1 MRILY
6 LNPCGQMGGAETSL
20 QELLAGIRNAEPE
33 WDLWLVLGEDGPLAQ
48 RARGLGVQV
57 MVAPFPRGLA
67 RLGDAG
73 QGPVLLLWSLLKAAA
88 GTALYRRRL
97 GTICRMIQPDIIHTN
112 GFKMHLLGTWTRPA
126 QTAVVWHI
134 HDYVSAR
141 PLMRRLLR
149 WWRKHCTAVI
159 ANSRSVAADLKALL
173 PGVRIVPIY
182 NAVNFERFA
191 PTGRRANLDALSAL
205 APAAQ
210 GTIRVGLVA
219 TFARWKGHAIFLE
232 ALSKLSA
239 ETPVRGYVIGG
250 PIYQTGGSQWT
261 MQELKDHSRRL
272 GVAGKVGFTGFLDD
286 TAEAIRSLDIVVHAS
301 TQPEPFGM
309 VIVEAMACAKPVIVS
324 KAGGASELFE
334 EERTAL
340 GYPPGD
346 ATALARQIE
355 RLAGNV
361 SLRAGLGEAA
371 RTAAEQSFRPDRMA
385 CEAIRLYAECH
396 GAKQKAAALM
406 PSLNV

>member
-20 QELLAGIRNAEPE
+20 HELLASIRNEEPE

-48 RARGLGVQV
+48 RARALGVHV
-57 MVAPFPRGLA
+57 TATPFPPGLA
-67 RLGDAG
+67 TLGDAG
-73 QGPVLLLWSLLKAAA
+73 QGPVWLLWSVLKATV
-88 GTALYRRRL
+88 GTALYGRRL
-97 GTICRMIQPDIIHTN
+97 GAICRMIQPDIIHTN
-112 GFKMHLLGTWTRPA
+112 GFKMHLLGTWTRPR

-141 PLMRRLLR
+141 PIMRRLLR
-149 WWRKHCTAVI
+149 WCRKHCTAAI
-159 ANSRSVAADLKALL
+159 ANSRSVAADLKVLL

-191 PTGRRANLDALSAL
+191 PTGRTVDLDALSAL
-205 APAAQ
+205 PPAAP

-219 TFARWKGHAIFLE
+219 TFARWKGHAVFLE
-232 ALSKLSA
+232 ALSKLST
-239 ETPVRGYVIGG
+239 ETPVRGYVVGG

-261 MQELKDHSRRL
+261 MQELKEHSRRL

-309 VIVEAMACAKPVIVS
+309 VIVEGMACAKPVIVS
-324 KAGGASELFE
+324 QAGGATEVFE
-334 EERTAL
+334 EGRTAL

-355 RLAGNV
+355 RLAADE
-361 SLRAGLGEAA
+361 SLRARLGQAA
-371 RTAAEQSFRPDRMA
+371 RAAVLTAFPGR
-385 CEAIRLYAECH
+385 RLARELASLYRECCVEV
-396 GAKQKAAALM
+396 QKVAA
-406 PSLNV
+406 

>member
-20 QELLAGIRNAEPE
+20 QELLASIRNAEPD
-33 WDLWLVLGEDGPLAQ
+33 WDLWLVLGEDGPLAH

-57 MVAPFPRGLA
+57 IVAPFPPGLA

-73 QGPVLLLWSLLKAAA
+73 QGPVLLLWSLFKAAA
-88 GTALYRRRL
+88 GTALYRRHL
-97 GTICRMIQPDIIHTN
+97 STICRMVQPDIIHTN
-112 GFKMHLLGTWTRPA
+112 GFKMHLLGTWTRPG

-134 HDYVSAR
+134 HDYVSTR

-149 WWRKHCTAVI
+149 WCRKRCTAAI
-159 ANSRSVAADLKALL
+159 ANSKSVAADLKVLL
-173 PGVRIVPIY
+173 PGVRIIPIY

-191 PTGRRANLDALSAL
+191 PTGRTVDLDALSEL
-205 APAAQ
+205 PPAAR
-210 GTIRVGLVA
+210 GTVRVGLVA

-232 ALSKLSA
+232 SLSKLSA

-261 MQELKDHSRRL
+261 RQELEAHSRRL
-272 GVAGKVGFTGFLDD
+272 GVASKVGFTGFLDD

-309 VIVEAMACAKPVIVS
+309 VIVEGMACAKPVIVS
-324 KAGGASELFE
+324 RAGGATELFE

-355 RLAGNV
+355 RLVADE
-361 SLRAGLGEAA
+361 SFRARLGQAA
-371 RTAAEQSFRPDRMA
+371 R
-385 CEAIRLYAECH
+385 
-396 GAKQKAAALM
+396 AAALLAF
-406 PSLNV
+406 PGCRLARELANLYRECCVEAQKVAA

>member
-20 QELLAGIRNAEPE
+20 YELLASVRNAERD

-57 MVAPFPRGLA
+57 IVAPFPPGLA
-67 RLGDAG
+67 TLGDAG
-73 QGPVLLLWSLLKAAA
+73 QRPVLLLWSLLRAAA
-88 GTALYRRRL
+88 GIALYHRRL
-97 GTICRMIQPDIIHTN
+97 GNICRMIQPDVIHTN
-112 GFKMHLLGTWTRPA
+112 GFKMHLLCTWMRPG

-149 WWRKHCTAVI
+149 WRRKHCTAAI
-159 ANSRSVAADLKALL
+159 ANSRSVAADLRALL
-173 PGVRIVPIY
+173 PGVRIAPIY
-182 NAVNFERFA
+182 NGINFERFA
-191 PTGRRANLDALSAL
+191 PTGRTVDPDALSGL
-205 APAAQ
+205 PPAAR
-210 GTIRVGLVA
+210 GTVRVGLVA
-219 TFARWKGHAIFLE
+219 TFARWKGHTVFLDS
-232 ALSKLSA
+232 LSKLSA

-261 MQELKDHSRRL
+261 LAELKDYSRGL
-272 GVAGKVGFTGFLDD
+272 GLSDMVGVTGFLDD
-286 TAEAIRSLDIVVHAS
+286 SAEAIRSLDIVVHAS
-301 TQPEPFGM
+301 TEPEPFGM

-324 KAGGASELFE
+324 KAGGAAELFE

-346 ATALARQIE
+346 AAALARQIE
-355 RLAGNV
+355 RLASDP
-361 SLRAGLGEAA
+361 SLRARMGAAA
-371 RTAAEQSFRPDRMA
+371 RAAAEQSFRPDRMA
-385 CEAIRLYAECH
+385 REAIRLYTECH
-396 GAKQKAAALM
+396 GGKQQAVALM
-406 PSLNV
+406 PSLNA